1 MTTEVALD
9 PALDWEDPSL
19 SQILPIPNITPVVRH
34 TAWFVLSSLGAA
46 ITFVAL
52 LLWLHT

>member
-1 MTTEVALD
+1 MNTQVALD
-9 PALDWEDPSL
+9 PARDWEDPSL
-19 SQILPIPNITPVVRH
+19 SGIFPIPTITPVVRH